1 MRIVTG
7 IILMIGGII
16 GAAIGFLGTVIVSSQ
31 IVFLDGLELSIALAA
46 FSIVVFLSGAA
57 NLFMSND

>member
-46 FSIVVFLSGAA
+46 FSIVVFLSGTA